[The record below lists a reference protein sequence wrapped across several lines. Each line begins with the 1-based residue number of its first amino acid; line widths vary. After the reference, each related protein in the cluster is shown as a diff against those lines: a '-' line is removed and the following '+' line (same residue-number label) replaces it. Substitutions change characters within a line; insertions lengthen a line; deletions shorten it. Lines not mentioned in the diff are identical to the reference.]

1 MTHANRAA
9 VFHLSLLQL
18 NACWKSIFYAIWIE
32 PVRGYACAGV
42 ARFYQLKQEQNKPER
57 LAKTRQQ
64 AR

>member
-9 VFHLSLLQL
+9 VFCLSLLQL
-18 NACWKSIFYAIWIE
+18 NASWKSIFYAIGIE
-32 PVRGYACAGV
+32 SVRGYACAAV
-42 ARFYQLKQEQNKPER
+42 ARVFQRKQEQNKPER